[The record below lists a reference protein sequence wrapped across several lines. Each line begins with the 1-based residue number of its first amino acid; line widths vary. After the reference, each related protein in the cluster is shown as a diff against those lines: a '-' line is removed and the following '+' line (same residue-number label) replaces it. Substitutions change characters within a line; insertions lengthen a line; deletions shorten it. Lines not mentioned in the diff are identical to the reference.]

1 MKRDK
6 SRIFNLARQFLSQ
19 LSPKLQIETEW
30 AALELVTETTSAED
44 GEETEEKGLS
54 ILTTDQRSRDE
65 SNGVQEQ

>member
-1 MKRDK
+1 M
-6 SRIFNLARQFLSQ
+6 SQ